1 MSPCSLQKTP
11 PAVGSANPDKISN
24 KVLLPEPLG
33 PIIKPSFWGGNSKF
47 IVWRIGF
54 GQAVG

>member
-11 PAVGSANPDKISN
+11 PAVGLANPDKISN

-33 PIIKPSFWGGNSKF
+33 PMIKPSFWGGNSKF
-47 IVWRIGF
+47 IAWRIG
-54 GQAVG
+54 GMIS